1 MTTLWQDL
9 RYAFRVLARSPGF
22 AGIVVLTLALGIGV
36 NSALFRV
43 IHHVL
48 LKPLPYPNPERLVP
62 VPTTITAPGKPT
74 EVLPVWSYPRFEF
87 LREHNRVFAQM
98 VACADDSLTLTH
110 SGDPERVGAELV
122 SADYF
127 SLLGLKPQLG
137 RVFEEQE
144 DRAPGGHPVAVISDG
159 LWRRHFGAQ
168 ADVIGKTVCLNKTYL
183 TVVGVLPAWF
193 KGQLGSADVW
203 VPITM
208 APVLQ
213 SNPNRL
219 TRAATMWHQVLAR
232 LSPEISLQAARA
244 AAASLE
250 KQLETAFPMPEE
262 TSTWG
267 IRVAS
272 LQEANTDPALRRA
285 LLVLWAAVGFVLLI
299 TCVNT
304 GGLLLARGI
313 SRQGEVSTRIALGAT
328 RARVIRQLLIE
339 SLVLSAGAGVLALV
353 FARGGIDLMAA
364 FRPADAQ
371 GFHVRYARLPDFGEI
386 RLGTPVLL
394 FNAVLA
400 LVCGATFGLVPGLR
414 IARRSLASSL
424 RGPTAASAPGGAWS
438 SLCLCQARSLLVV
451 GQTALA
457 IVLLTGAG
465 LMLRSFVHLMTTKI
479 GFEPA
484 GLLTLQVT
492 APQGLSGAA
501 WGSAV
506 QQMEQRMASIPGV
519 RSVCVADATPL
530 SGSYDH
536 SLVQL
541 QRPGSENGPT
551 EVPIGVHKAGPGYLR
566 TLQVPLVAGRW
577 FTEQDV
583 AGAKR
588 VAVINETMARR
599 YWPGT
604 DPVGQSL
611 DLGLAIEP
619 GYAPVEIVGVVGD
632 VKYDDMA
639 AKFGNDVYVPYL
651 QSGYPCY
658 HLTIR
663 TAGKGSHRRDAAGGD
678 PDPLSLVAVVRQAV
692 AAVQRE
698 LPVSDVMTMTQRM
711 AHSTSRTR
719 FIAVL
724 LASFAA
730 LALVLAVTG
739 LYGLVA
745 YSVAQRTREI
755 GIRMALGARSSQVLY
770 LTLCQGMRLV
780 VIGGV
785 VGVAA
790 ALALTRLMGSLLYEV
805 SAADPLTFAAV
816 ALLLA
821 LAALLACY
829 LPARR
834 AARIDPMVALRSG

>member
-1 MTTLWQDL
+1 MLG
-9 RYAFRVLARSPGF
+9 RSPGF
-22 AGIVVLTLALGIGV
+22 AGTVVLILALGIGV
-36 NSALFRV
+36 NSALFSV
-43 IHHVL
+43 IHNVL
-48 LKPLPYPNPERLVP
+48 LKPLPYPDPERLVQ
-62 VPTTITAPGKPT
+62 VQSTVTAPGKPV
-74 EVLPVWSYPRFEF
+74 EVLPVWSYPRFEL
-87 LREHNRVFAQM
+87 LREHSRVFAQM
-98 VACADDSLTLTH
+98 AACAEDSLTLTQG
-110 SGDPERVGAELV
+110 GDPERVGAELV

-137 RVFEEQE
+137 RVFEGQE
-144 DRAPGGHPVAVISDG
+144 DRTPGAQPVAVISDG

-183 TVVGVLPAWF
+183 TIVGVLPAWF

-208 APVLQ
+208 APILQ
-213 SNPNRL
+213 GNPQRL
-219 TRAATMWHQVLAR
+219 TRAATLWHQVLAR
-232 LSPEISLQAARA
+232 LNPEISLAAAQAAVA
-244 AAASLE
+244 PLE
-250 KQLETAFPMPEE
+250 KQIETVYPMPDQ

-267 IRVAS
+267 IQLAS
-272 LQEANTDPALRRA
+272 LQKANTDPAIRRS
-285 LLVLWAAVGFVLLI
+285 LLVLLAAVGFVLLI
-299 TCVNT
+299 TCVNI

-313 SRQGEVSTRIALGAT
+313 SRQGEVATRMALGAI

-339 SLVLSAGAGVLALV
+339 SLVLSAGAGVLALL

-364 FRPADAQ
+364 FRPADSQ
-371 GFHVRYARLPDFGEI
+371 GFHIRYARLPDFGEI
-386 RLGTPVLL
+386 GLGTPVLL
-394 FNAVLA
+394 FNFVLA
-400 LVCGATFGLVPGLR
+400 LVCGAIFGLVPALR
-414 IARRSLASSL
+414 TTRRSLAPL
-424 RGPTAASAPGGAWS
+424 PRGTTESAPVGTWLG
-438 SLCLCQARSLLVV
+438 LRQVRSLLVV

-457 IVLLTGAG
+457 IVLLVGAG
-465 LMLRSFVHLMTTKI
+465 LMLRSFVRLMTTKI

-492 APQGLSGAA
+492 APQGLSSGA

-506 QQMEQRMASIPGV
+506 QQVEQRIAFLPGV
-519 RSVCVADATPL
+519 QSVCAADATPL

-541 QRPGSENGPT
+541 QQPGSENGQM
-551 EVPIGVHKAGPGYLR
+551 EVPIGVHRASPGYLR
-566 TLQVPLVAGRW
+566 TLQVPLRAGRW

-583 AGAKR
+583 NGAKR
-588 VAVINETMARR
+588 VAVINETMTRR

-604 DPVGQSL
+604 DPVGQNL
-611 DLGLAIEP
+611 DLSMAIEP

-639 AKFGNDVYVPYL
+639 AKFGNDIYVPYL
-651 QSGYPCY
+651 QSGYPLYC
-658 HLTIR
+658 LTVR
-663 TAGKGSHRRDAAGGD
+663 TAG
-678 PDPLSLVAVVRQAV
+678 DPLSLVAAVRQAV
-692 AAVQRE
+692 AAVERE
-698 LPVSDVMTMTQRM
+698 LPISDVMTMAQRM
-711 AHSTSRTR
+711 ANSTSRTR

-724 LASFAA
+724 LALFAT

-739 LYGLVA
+739 LYGLIA

-755 GIRMALGARSSQVLY
+755 GIRMALGARSSQVLC
-770 LTLCQGMRLV
+770 LTLGQGMWLV
-780 VIGGV
+780 VVGGG

-829 LPARR
+829 IPARR
-834 AARIDPMVALRSG
+834 AARIDPMVALRCD